1 MIKIL
6 VIEDEQPLRE
16 EILEWLQF
24 EGYETYGAAYGLEG
38 IQRALEHLPDLI
50 ISDVLMP
57 GMDGY
62 QVLIELR
69 TFSATVLT
77 PFIFLTALSD
87 REDIRHG
94 MNLGADDYLTKPFT
108 RAELLEAIRARLEK
122 YAINREQAA
131 IDLDELRTRV
141 IHALPVELRNPI
153 TAIIGFGDLLRCNAT
168 ALSTPERLAAIG
180 NGIIRSGERLQHLIY
195 NYLLYVQLELRPDPL
210 SPAGREDAPTSIILR
225 VARQLAAHHQR
236 ADDLQLQ
243 LTDAAVAIAG
253 EYLETI
259 ITELIDN
266 AFKFSASGDPVHVTC
281 RRQDNRFVITVQD
294 RGCGIAA
301 DRLPYLGA
309 AGWQA
314 RAAHDRQGVGLGLIL
329 VRRLAEIHGGKL
341 TITSQLRVG
350 ATAQIQLPLAGQ
362 GANG

>member
-6 VIEDEQPLRE
+6 VIEDEKPLRE

-38 IQRALEHLPDLI
+38 IQRAREHLPDLI
-50 ISDVLMP
+50 ISDVMMP

-87 REDIRHG
+87 REDIRYG
-94 MNLGADDYLTKPFT
+94 MDLGADDYLTKPFT

-122 YAINREQAA
+122 HAISREQAA
-131 IDLDELRTRV
+131 IELDELCTRV
-141 IHALPVELRNPI
+141 IRALPAELRNPI
-153 TAIIGFGDLLRCNAT
+153 TDIIGFGEMLTCPTT

-180 NGIIRSGERLQHLIY
+180 HGIMHNGERLLGLIT
-195 NYLLYVQLELRPDPL
+195 NYLLYVQLELHHDPL
-210 SPAGREDAPTSIILR
+210 SLVGREDAPARIIVR

-253 EYLETI
+253 ESLEKI
-259 ITELIDN
+259 IAELVDN
-266 AFKFSASGDPVHVTC
+266 AFTFSAPGDLVHVTC
-281 RRQDNRFVITVQD
+281 GRQDNRFVMTVQD
-294 RGCGIAA
+294 RGRGIAA

-309 AGWQA
+309 SGWQG
-314 RAAHDRQGVGLGLIL
+314 RAAHDRQGVRLGLIL

-341 TITSQLRVG
+341 TITSQLCVG

-362 GANG
+362 SANG